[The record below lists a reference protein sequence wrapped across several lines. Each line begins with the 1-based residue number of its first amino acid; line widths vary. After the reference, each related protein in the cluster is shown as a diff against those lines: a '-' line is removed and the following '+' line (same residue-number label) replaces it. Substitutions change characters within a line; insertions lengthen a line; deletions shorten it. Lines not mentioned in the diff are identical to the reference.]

1 MDEHGVYY
9 TDWSK
14 SERETPIYY
23 INAYIYG
30 ILKDGNNNPIG
41 KTAKEK
47 KYKEQ
52 TFDYVGE
59 GESGMIWENSIE
71 TCILPYVK

>member
-1 MDEHGVYY
+1 MQ
-9 TDWSK
+9 
-14 SERETPIYY
+14 Y

-52 TFDYVGE
+52 TLDYVGE
-59 GESGMIWENSIE
+59 GDSGMI
-71 TCILPYVK
+71 